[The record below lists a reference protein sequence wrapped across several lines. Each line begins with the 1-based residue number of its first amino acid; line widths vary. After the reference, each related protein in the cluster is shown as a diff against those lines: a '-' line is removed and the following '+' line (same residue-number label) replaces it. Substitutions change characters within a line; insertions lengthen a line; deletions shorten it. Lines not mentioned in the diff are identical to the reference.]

1 MYAVFKNKL
10 QIVILVSLIFLHNG
24 CEKNEDI
31 IPYVRV
37 NLVLYLSDPQFNPLN
52 AVGGWVY
59 VSGGSKGLIVYRKSN
74 DEFTALDRHCTY
86 LPENAC
92 SRVEVDASQIMAKDS
107 CCGSTFL
114 ITDGSV
120 TNSPATLPLKFYQ
133 TSFDGSSV
141 RIFN

>member
-1 MYAVFKNKL
+1 MYSGLKNRL
-10 QIVILVSLIFLHNG
+10 QIVLLTSLLLLNIR
-24 CEKNEDI
+24 CEKSEDI
-31 IPYVRV
+31 IPYIRV
-37 NLVLYLSDPQFNPLN
+37 DLLLYLSDPQFNPLN

-59 VSGGSKGLIVYRKSN
+59 VGGGSKGLIVYRKSN

-86 LPENAC
+86 QPENAC
-92 SRVEVDASQIMAKDS
+92 SRVEVDPSHIMAKDS

-120 TNSPATLPLKFYQ
+120 TGPPASLPLKFYQ